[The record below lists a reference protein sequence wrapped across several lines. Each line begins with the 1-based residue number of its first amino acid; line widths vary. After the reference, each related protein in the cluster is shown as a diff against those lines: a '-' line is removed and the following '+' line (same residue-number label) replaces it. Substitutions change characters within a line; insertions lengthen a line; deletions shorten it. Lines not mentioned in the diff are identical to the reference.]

1 MMKVEIISEEN
12 IKPSSATPQ
21 HLKIFKLCL
30 LDHLIPAPF
39 VPMVLY
45 FPINDNGATKHVHV
59 QERLVL
65 LKQSLSQT
73 LTRFYPLAGIIKDD
87 LCIDCNDQGAYFA
100 VAKVSYSLYQ
110 FLEHPNLQLI
120 SSFLPCELGFTGS
133 SSGVQATHIQ
143 VNTFECGGIAIA
155 LCISHKVLDG
165 ASLYTF
171 LKAWSGIAC
180 ESEKVVNP
188 DFVGSLLFPTDE
200 LWLKDASMVMW
211 GSLFKKG
218 KCTTRRFVFDTSA
231 IATLKTMTSGKIAV
245 QHPTRVEAVS
255 GFLWKCAM
263 AASEKRFGARR
274 SSLLTHLVNL
284 RKKFTPD
291 LSDESIGNIIWIA
304 SAKCKAKNDELGYW
318 GLVDQVRK
326 GVSEINVEFV
336 KSMMGDQGAAVMG
349 KSMNDI
355 GNFGSSEEGDHY
367 GCTSWCNFGYYE
379 LDFGFGKPV
388 WVSNVGL
395 EGDVLMNFIIL
406 IDTRCGRGIEAWVT
420 LDEPEMNLLVHDPD
434 LLALASLDPS
444 PVKF

>member
-1 MMKVEIISEEN
+1 MMKVEIVSKEN
-12 IKPSSATPQ
+12 IKPSSPTPQ
-21 HLKIFKLCL
+21 HLKIFKLSL
-30 LDHLIPAPF
+30 LDQLIPAPF

-45 FPINDNGATKHVHV
+45 FRNNDNGSTKHVHV

-65 LKQSLSQT
+65 LKHSLSQT
-73 LTRFYPLAGIIKDD
+73 LTKFYPLAGTIKDD

-110 FLEHPNLQLI
+110 FLEHPDLQLI
-120 SSFLPCELGFTGS
+120 SNFLPCELSFSGS
-133 SSGVQATHIQ
+133 SSGVQVTHIQ
-143 VNTFECGGIAIA
+143 VNVFECGGIAIG

-165 ASLYTF
+165 ASLNTF

-188 DFVGSLLFPTDE
+188 DFVGSLLFPTDG

-218 KCTTRRFVFDTSA
+218 KCTTRRFVFDGSA
-231 IATLKTMTSGKIAV
+231 IAALKTMTSGKNVV
-245 QHPTRVEAVS
+245 QRPTRVEAVS
-255 GFLWKCAM
+255 AFIWKCAM

-284 RKKFTPD
+284 RKRITPT
-291 LSDESIGNIIWIA
+291 LSDESIGNLIWIA
-304 SAKCKAKNDELGYW
+304 TARCKAKNNELGYW
-318 GLVDQVRK
+318 DLVDQVRK
-326 GVSEINVEFV
+326 GISEINVEFV
-336 KSMMGDQGAAVMG
+336 KKMMGDQGAAVMG
-349 KSMNDI
+349 KSMKDI
-355 GNFGSSEEGDHY
+355 GNFGSEEVDHY
-367 GCTSWCNFGYYE
+367 GCTSWCNFDYYE

-395 EGDVLMNFIIL
+395 DGDVLMNFIIL

-420 LDEPEMNLLVHDPD
+420 LDEQEMNILEHDPD
-434 LLALASLDPS
+434 LMALASLDPS
-444 PVKF
+444 PVKV